1 MAVHN
6 TDHAKEGALD
16 LLMPRV
22 KTIYFIGIGGVSMC
36 VLAKMSVARGY
47 SVMGSDSACNE
58 GVMSL
63 SLAGIPVFS
72 PGENTPIIDADLA
85 VYTGAIE
92 KDHPEYKRARDLG
105 IPLVSRA
112 DFLGWLM
119 KGYRERIGI
128 AGTHGKSTVSAMCT
142 VIAENAGVFPTAA
155 VGASFP
161 DRLDGYREGKEDYF
175 IFEACEYYDAFLRFC
190 PTVATLT
197 NAEWDHPDYFSDL
210 ASVIS
215 SFRAYLSLPS
225 VKTAVIGIDCQNAV
239 KASVGILKPILTFGL
254 SCGAD
259 VSAAD
264 LRNCGGNYHFTLLV
278 NRERIGPIELK
289 VPGKHNVINA
299 LAATASA
306 LAAGISPHC
315 ALSALSAFSGVGRRG
330 ELRGEKDGVAYY
342 DDYAHHPT
350 EIRATLSSLRG
361 RGRLFCIFQ
370 PHTFSRT
377 KSLFAETASALALCD
392 VPIVVGIYAA
402 RESDGGIVD
411 GRSLAAAIGRGALY
425 FETPEEAIAFSR
437 SEAKEGDKI
446 VVMGAG
452 DISARVF
459 RGPLSFLTPREKK

>member
-1 MAVHN
+1 MALYN
-6 TDHAKEGALD
+6 TDHTKEGTLD

-22 KTIYFIGIGGVSMC
+22 KKIYFIGIGGVSMC
-36 VLAKMSVARGY
+36 VLAKMCAARGY
-47 SVMGSDSACNE
+47 TVMGSDSACNE
-58 GVMSL
+58 GVLSL
-63 SLAGIPVFS
+63 SLAGIPVFT
-72 PGENTPIIDADLA
+72 PDKNTPIIDADLA
-85 VYTGAIE
+85 VYTGAIK
-92 KDHPEYKRARDLG
+92 KDHPEYKRAVERG

-142 VIAENAGVFPTAA
+142 AIAERAGAFPTAA
-155 VGASFP
+155 VGAAFP
-161 DRLDGYREGKEDYF
+161 HRQDGYWEGKEDLF

-210 ASVIS
+210 SSVIA

-225 VKTAVIGIDCQNAV
+225 VKTAIVGIDCQNAV
-239 KASVGILKPILTFGL
+239 KVSAGIPKTILTFGL
-254 SCGAD
+254 SGGAD
-259 VSAAD
+259 VSAVD
-264 LRNCGGNYHFTLLV
+264 LRNDGGNYRFTLTV
-278 NRERIGPIELK
+278 NRERIGTVKLK
-289 VPGKHNVINA
+289 VPGKHNVENA

-306 LAAGISPHC
+306 LAVGISPDNALL
-315 ALSALSAFSGVGRRG
+315 ALSDFSGVGRRG
-330 ELRGEKDGVAYY
+330 EFRGELYGVAYY

-350 EIRATLSSLRG
+350 EIRATLASLKG
-361 RGRLFCIFQ
+361 SGRLFCIFQ

-377 KSLFAETASALALCD
+377 KSLFAETASALSLCD

-402 RESDGGIVD
+402 REGDEGAVNGL
-411 GRSLAAAIGRGALY
+411 SLAKAIGKGARY
-425 FETPEEAIAFSR
+425 FETPEEAIAFAKG
-437 SEAKEGDKI
+437 EAKAGDRI

-459 RGPLSFLTPREKK
+459 RGELSFPDTP